1 MPVSGP
7 RWGEV
12 RDSGGRV
19 VVGNRKAERVGSGKG
34 MRVERGVSGREG
46 REMPRVSASMRSSR
60 AVITQSVSRTG
71 ALALDVGLGDQ

>member
-12 RDSGGRV
+12 RDLGGL
-19 VVGNRKAERVGSGKG
+19 VVGGNRNAERVGSGKG
-34 MRVERGVSGREG
+34 MLAGRAVSGREG

-71 ALALDVGLGDQ
+71 GLVLDEGLGDQ